1 MKNWLVILILLI
13 LPALSVFAQEEQ
25 APQQPEEGS
34 KIQQRMRE
42 YIQDKLHLSRDEA
55 DKFSPVFLRYFREFV
70 QTHRE
75 FKGDRLIL
83 QQKIIELRL
92 RYRPEFR
99 QVMQEQKADRVYLYE
114 DEFRKKA
121 MEIIKENRRARMDKP
136 PLRTNRVLLQ

>member
-25 APQQPEEGS
+25 VPQQPEEGG

-55 DKFSPVFLRYFREFV
+55 DKFSPVFVRYFREFV
-70 QTHRE
+70 KTHRQ

-99 QVMQEQKADRVYLYE
+99 QAMQEQKADRVYLYE